1 MRRLIF
7 ALLILA
13 GCAHKPVVIPPGSG
27 LYPFGKYQHH
37 VEIHPQA
44 PGAKA
49 MEMRGVVSYTADAIK
64 VIGLSSFGTTVFRIE
79 ENLKTG
85 EIKKEFYLEII
96 RRHADRFVGFY
107 KMIRELMIAPKDAT
121 DFKRGDAHFVLS
133 QADASGIYR
142 KIHIDHPQVILD
154 VTVDDYTIEGAK

>member
-1 MRRLIF
+1 MKRFIL

-13 GCAHKPVVIPPGSG
+13 GCAHKPVVIPAGSG

-37 VEIHPQA
+37 VEIHPKA
-44 PGAKA
+44 AGAKA
-49 MEMRGVVSYTADAIK
+49 MEMRGVVAYDADAIK

-96 RRHADRFVGFY
+96 RQHADRFIGFY
-107 KMIRELMIAPKDAT
+107 KMIRALMIAPKGST
-121 DFKRGDAHFVLS
+121 DFKGGDAHFVVS
-133 QADASGIYR
+133 QPDASGIYR
-142 KIHIDHPQVILD
+142 QIHVDHPQVILD
-154 VTVDDYTIEGAK
+154 VTVDDYEIKEAK